1 MFTPEFIKKAQRGL
15 YELVEKSEIENK
27 ELIDKVQEI
36 VVENSGEENTDT
48 NVI

>member
-1 MFTPEFIKKAQRGL
+1 MFTPKFIKKAQRGL

-36 VVENSGEENTDT
+36 VVENLGEENTDT